1 MAATPEKLTADIQLP
16 NQSHQMDPRLNTP
29 WYAGARRMA
38 AEAKKPPTPPTRS
51 GGVLSSARAAVGNWR
66 TFAAKGRR

>member
-1 MAATPEKLTADIQLP
+1 MATPEKLTSDIQLP
-16 NQSHQMDPRLNTP
+16 NQSNTIDPRLNTP

-38 AEAKKPPTPPTRS
+38 AEAKQKSAAPTRQ
-51 GGVLSSARAAVGNWR
+51 GGVIAAARQAVSNYR